1 MELFR
6 HTSFD
11 FLGRKWWFIMPS
23 LFLIAAGAASLVEHG
38 GPQYGIDFTGGALM
52 EVRWQGA
59 PPIERLRAAVD
70 ERAKDAS
77 VVVAHDV
84 SGSNEVLISTPT
96 STATD
101 LNSLRDSLVQAMGTV
116 DARFSIRGFEAIG
129 PQIGADLRRQALGAV
144 AGASGGMLLY
154 LAWRFRISYGVAAVV
169 AMVHDAVFTIGI
181 FSLLH
186 QQITLTVV
194 AALLTLV
201 GYSMND
207 TIVVFDRIREN
218 RRCNERE
225 PLAQTINRS
234 INQTL
239 SRTVLTSGLTL
250 LAALSLLV
258 FGGPVLRG
266 FSLALVIGI
275 VVGTF
280 SSIFIASPL
289 LLASTPSR
297 GVR

>member
-1 MELFR
+1 
-6 HTSFD
+6 
-11 FLGRKWWFIMPS
+11 
-23 LFLIAAGAASLVEHG
+23 
-38 GPQYGIDFTGGALM
+38 
-52 EVRWQGA
+52 
-59 PPIERLRAAVD
+59 
-70 ERAKDAS
+70 
-77 VVVAHDV
+77 
-84 SGSNEVLISTPT
+84 
-96 STATD
+96 
-101 LNSLRDSLVQAMGTV
+101 
-116 DARFSIRGFEAIG
+116 
-129 PQIGADLRRQALGAV
+129 
-144 AGASGGMLLY
+144 
-154 LAWRFRISYGVAAVV
+154 
-169 AMVHDAVFTIGI
+169 MVHDAVITIGI

-218 RRCNERE
+218 RRRNERE

-250 LAALSLLV
+250 LSALSLLV

-266 FSLALVIGI
+266 FSLALAIGI
-275 VVGTF
+275 VVGTL

-289 LLASTPSR
+289 LLASAPSG